1 MRVATAAQ
9 LVLYGILTSAK
20 DIVIPAVPKKKSPTS
35 GLIYSHKKIYMVDF
49 KAGQ

>member
-20 DIVIPAVPKKKSPTS
+20 DIVIPAVPKKKITNVWAH
-35 GLIYSHKKIYMVDF
+35 LF
-49 KAGQ
+49 T